1 MSATPSTA
9 TRLVVLAALVLSS
22 AVGVGAQRVKSDQDT
37 LMQLERDWDAA
48 FHRNDAKFIAS
59 ILADDFIATYDN
71 GVRADKTKE
80 LELAANF
87 NQQIDAS
94 SIDEFTIHIY
104 GDVAVVWFTLRL
116 IGPMQGKPVQMT
128 YRYMDVW
135 TYRDGKWLCV
145 ASQSTRV
152 EDAKPKA
159 G

>member
-9 TRLVVLAALVLSS
+9 TRLVVLAVLVLCS

-71 GVRADKTKE
+71 GVRADKAME

>member
-1 MSATPSTA
+1 MSVTRSTGP
-9 TRLVVLAALVLSS
+9 RLGVLAALVLCS
-22 AVGVGAQRVKSDQDT
+22 AVGLGAQRVKSDQDT
-37 LMQLERDWDAA
+37 LIQLERDWDAA

-71 GVRADKTKE
+71 GVRADKAKE
-80 LELAANF
+80 LDLAANF

-94 SIDEFTIHIY
+94 SLDEFTIHIY
-104 GDVAVVWFTLRL
+104 RDVAVVWFTLRL
-116 IGPMQGKPVQMT
+116 IGPMQGKPVEMT

-152 EDAKPKA
+152 PDAKPKA
-159 G
+159 E

>member
-1 MSATPSTA
+1 MSATPSAA
-9 TRLVVLAALVLSS
+9 TRFVVLAVLVLSS

-71 GVRADKTKE
+71 GVRADKKTE

-152 EDAKPKA
+152 DDAKPKA

>member
-9 TRLVVLAALVLSS
+9 TRLVVLAVLVLSS

-116 IGPMQGKPVQMT
+116 IGPMQGKPVQLT

>member
-1 MSATPSTA
+1 MSATRSTGIG
-9 TRLVVLAALVLSS
+9 LGLLAALVLCS
-22 AVGVGAQRVKSDQDT
+22 AVAVGAQRVKSDQDT

-48 FHRNDAKFIAS
+48 FHRGDAKFIAS

-71 GVRADKTKE
+71 GVRADKAKE
-80 LELAANF
+80 LDLAANF

-94 SIDEFTIHIY
+94 SLDEFTIHIY

-116 IGPMQGKPVQMT
+116 LGPIQGKPVQMT

-135 TYRDGKWLCV
+135 RYQDGKWLCV

-152 EDAKPKA
+152 QDEKPKA
-159 G
+159 E

>member
-9 TRLVVLAALVLSS
+9 TRLVVLAVLVLSS

>member
-1 MSATPSTA
+1 MSATRSTG
-9 TRLVVLAALVLSS
+9 TRLGVLAALVIAS
-22 AVGVGAQRVKSDQDT
+22 AIGVGAQRVKSDQET

-71 GVRADKTKE
+71 GVRADKAKE

-94 SIDEFTIHIY
+94 SMDEFTIHIY

-116 IGPMQGKPVQMT
+116 LGPMQGKPVEIT

-152 EDAKPKA
+152 EGAKPKA
-159 G
+159 E